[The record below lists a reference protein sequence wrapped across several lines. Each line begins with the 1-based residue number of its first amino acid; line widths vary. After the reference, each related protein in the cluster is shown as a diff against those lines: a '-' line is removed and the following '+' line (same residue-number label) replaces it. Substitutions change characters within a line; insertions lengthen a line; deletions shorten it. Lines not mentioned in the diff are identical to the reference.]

1 MAGHEAPAQP
11 KPKKSA
17 QPKRQ
22 QTTVTPRSRFINRM
36 RKDLRKPRRDVP
48 DKALKHQLLSPQIWL
63 DYEAKWVPIDGNMT
77 EVADNTTLLQ
87 L

>member
-1 MAGHEAPAQP
+1 
-11 KPKKSA
+11 
-17 QPKRQ
+17 
-22 QTTVTPRSRFINRM
+22 M